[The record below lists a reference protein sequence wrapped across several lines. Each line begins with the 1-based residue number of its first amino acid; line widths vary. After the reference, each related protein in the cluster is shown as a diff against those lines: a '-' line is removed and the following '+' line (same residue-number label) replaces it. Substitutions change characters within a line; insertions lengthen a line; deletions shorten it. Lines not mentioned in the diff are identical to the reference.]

1 MFGDAITLSAVRL
14 RRAKWWM
21 WQPAWVTMA
30 PDGHIWFHPNG
41 RDWSE
46 DFSAEPAHARGHF
59 LHEMVHV
66 WQHQAGI
73 NLRLRR
79 HPFMRYAYLPLRPG
93 RPFHAYNLEQQAEIV
108 REAWLIGEGWSLPGR
123 PPVETYR
130 ALLPFAS
137 PFVQGLGKG
146 SSSATR

>member
-1 MFGDAITLSAVRL
+1 
-14 RRAKWWM
+14 
-21 WQPAWVTMA
+21 MA
-30 PDGHIWFHPNG
+30 PDGHLWFHPNG

-46 DFSAEPAHARGHF
+46 DFSDAPLSSRGHF

-66 WQHQAGI
+66 WQHQQGV

-79 HPFMRYAYLPLRPG
+79 HPFMRYAYLPLAPG
-93 RPFHAYNLEQQAEIV
+93 KPFSAYNLEQQAEIV
-108 REAWLIGEGWSLPGR
+108 REAWTIAEGWKLPGR
-123 PPVETYR
+123 PPIEAYR

-137 PFVQGLGKG
+137 PLVQGRGKG